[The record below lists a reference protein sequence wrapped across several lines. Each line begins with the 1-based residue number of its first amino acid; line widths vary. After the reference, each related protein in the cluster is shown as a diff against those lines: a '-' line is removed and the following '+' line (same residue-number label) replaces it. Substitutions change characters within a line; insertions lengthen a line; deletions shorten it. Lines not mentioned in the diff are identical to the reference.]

1 MERKDILQNKQRIVI
16 KVGTST
22 ITYEETGNINLEK
35 LEKFVRI
42 LINLRNKGKEV
53 IVVSSG
59 AVGVGRNALGMKQR
73 PSTESEKQAC
83 AAVGQGKLMMIY
95 EKLFNEYGQL
105 TAQVLLTKE
114 SITNAKCRKNAKQ
127 TFDELFRMQVVPIV
141 NENDAISVDELS
153 YGNFG
158 DNDTL
163 AAYVSRLVE
172 ADLLILMSDID
183 GLYTDDPRQNPD
195 ARFIHTVG
203 KIDRKLENMAKD
215 ASSDCGT
222 GGMATKIKAAKIA
235 TAAGADMIIANG
247 ENIYSINEVMNGKKV
262 GTLFLSQQHQEEMQ
276 AELSPKRAQYRRQ
289 AKREKKAVKGEE

>member
-1 MERKDILQNKQRIVI
+1 MDTRRNLLKKKQRVVI
-16 KVGTST
+16 KIGSSSLQHT
-22 ITYEETGNINLEK
+22 ETGDMDYIRLEVLVRELCNLK
-35 LEKFVRI
+35 
-42 LINLRNKGKEV
+42 NQGKDV
-53 IVVSSG
+53 VLVSSG
-59 AVGVGRNALGMKQR
+59 AIAQGKKAVHLTPEQLQEHPIAV
-73 PSTESEKQAC
+73 KQAC

-114 SITNAKCRKNAKQ
+114 SVTNAKCRKNAKQ
-127 TFDELFRMQVVPIV
+127 TFDELFKMQVVPIV

-163 AAYVSRLVE
+163 AAYVSRLVD

-183 GLYTDDPRQNPD
+183 GLYTDDPRKNPN

-203 KIDRKLENMAKD
+203 KIGRSLENMAKG

-247 ENIYSINEVMNGKKV
+247 DNIYSINDVMNGKKV
-262 GTLFLSQQHQEEMQ
+262 GTLFLSEQHQKEMSEEVAPER
-276 AELSPKRAQYRRQ
+276 AEFRRQ
-289 AKREKKAVKGEE
+289 AKREKKV

>member
-1 MERKDILQNKQRIVI
+1 MDRKDILLNKQRIVI

-59 AVGVGRNALGMKQR
+59 AVGVGKNALGMDRR
-73 PSTESEKQAC
+73 PQTESEKQAC

-114 SITNAKCRKNAKQ
+114 SVTNTKCRKMRSRRLMN
-127 TFDELFRMQVVPIV
+127 FLRCRLFRSSMRMMQFQWM
-141 NENDAISVDELS
+141 SFS

-183 GLYTDDPRQNPD
+183 GLYTDDPRKNPN

-203 KIDRKLENMAKD
+203 KIGRKLENMAKGT
-215 ASSDCGT
+215 SSECGT

-247 ENIYSINEVMNGKKV
+247 DNIYSINEVMNGKKV
-262 GTLFLSQQHQEEMQ
+262 GTLFLS
-276 AELSPKRAQYRRQ
+276 AASAGDTGGTGTGTGRVSPAG
-289 AKREKKAVKGEE
+289 KA

>member
-1 MERKDILQNKQRIVI
+1 M
-16 KVGTST
+16 
-22 ITYEETGNINLEK
+22 
-35 LEKFVRI
+35 
-42 LINLRNKGKEV
+42 
-53 IVVSSG
+53 
-59 AVGVGRNALGMKQR
+59 
-73 PSTESEKQAC
+73 
-83 AAVGQGKLMMIY
+83 
-95 EKLFNEYGQL
+95 
-105 TAQVLLTKE
+105 LTKE

-262 GTLFLSQQHQEEMQ
+262 GTLFLSQKHQEEMQ
-276 AELSPKRAQYRRQ
+276 EELSPKRAQYRRQ

>member
-1 MERKDILQNKQRIVI
+1 MDRKDILLNKQRIVI

-59 AVGVGRNALGMKQR
+59 AVGVGKNALGMDRR
-73 PSTESEKQAC
+73 PQTESEKQAC

-114 SITNAKCRKNAKQ
+114 SVTNAKCRKNAKQ
-127 TFDELFRMQVVPIV
+127 TFDELFKMQVVPIV

-163 AAYVSRLVE
+163 AAYVSRLVD

-183 GLYTDDPRQNPD
+183 GLYTDDPRKNPN

-203 KIDRKLENMAKD
+203 KIGRGLENMAKG

-235 TAAGADMIIANG
+235 FSGCFHAAFIVYWFIP
-247 ENIYSINEVMNGKKV
+247 SIVY
-262 GTLFLSQQHQEEMQ
+262 L
-276 AELSPKRAQYRRQ
+276 
-289 AKREKKAVKGEE
+289 